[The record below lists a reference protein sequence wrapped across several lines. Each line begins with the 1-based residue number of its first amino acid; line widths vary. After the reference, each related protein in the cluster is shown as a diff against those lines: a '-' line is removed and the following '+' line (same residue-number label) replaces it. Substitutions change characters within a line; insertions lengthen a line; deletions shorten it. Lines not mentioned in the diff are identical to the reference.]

1 MGGQHHHR
9 IDARAQPQKPS
20 REIGFQRVR
29 TIGEL
34 CRKSQELPDAT
45 ADIPPYIAPI
55 CSPPSSGFGNRVDPF
70 TGRLV
75 FHAGLDF
82 EVPIGTLIFASAA
95 GKIIAAEERSPY
107 GLLIEIDHGGAHKTR
122 YGHLSELA
130 VKAGDNVAQG
140 TVIAKIRSDRSRANT
155 RVTFRN
161 LAQRVVQD
169 PRKELQSNPSCAA
182 SVK

>member
-1 MGGQHHHR
+1 MVSITIASTPDRSRKNHR
-9 IDARAQPQKPS
+9 EKSDS
-20 REIGFQRVR
+20 RRVR
-29 TIGEL
+29 TISEL

-45 ADIPPYIAPI
+45 ADIPPI
-55 CSPPSSGFGNRVDPF
+55 CAPPSSGFGNRVDPF
-70 TGRLV
+70 TGRFV

-82 EVPIGTLIFASAA
+82 EVPIGTPIFASAA
-95 GKIIAAEERSPY
+95 GKIIAAEERRPY

-140 TVIAKIRSDRSRANT
+140 TVIAKSGQTGRAPIPGLH
-155 RVTFRN
+155 FEIWRN
-161 LAQRVVQD
+161 EVVQD